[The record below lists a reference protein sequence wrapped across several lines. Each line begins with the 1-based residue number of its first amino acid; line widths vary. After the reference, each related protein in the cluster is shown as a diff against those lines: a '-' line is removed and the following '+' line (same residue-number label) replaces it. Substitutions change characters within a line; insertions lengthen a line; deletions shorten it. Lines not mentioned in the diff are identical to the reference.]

1 MYPASI
7 TLIHPILALL
17 SILKRRN
24 FRVPSPTLVGEFQ
37 KWFKDETNRHT
48 ARFVSVSIQL
58 FFAMLIL
65 VASEPYK
72 ASAGEF
78 SDSDEMF
85 QRLVKPMKS
94 IVDGKPFREALQS
107 IAAQAELNLWLDRRV
122 DPTKP
127 VSLGPI
133 GPTPF
138 AAVKQ
143 LAESR
148 GCVAM
153 PIANVLLVGRDT
165 WVDQTATT
173 IMDLQLDVAPSK
185 ADIIWDDLATPAEAL
200 TAAVG
205 SEVSVTPALPH
216 DLWPAVNWQGV
227 DRRVAVA
234 LILAQFGRRSDAT
247 ESIRRLTTV
256 RANDRGSF
264 AGRYALG
271 DLNATFRNSF
281 LQSDRRGTV
290 ELEGRFVNATGQIAA
305 HRKAIGSTIGSIRPQ
320 SSDVDE
326 STFTIKR
333 MRTSARNAFDQ
344 LAKMAGRSCR
354 INDDAAQACQK
365 IVSIEGAD
373 LTLRQLTDR
382 VATEAGVVATWSVDT
397 IVISGP
403 AGRER

>member
-1 MYPASI
+1 VN
-7 TLIHPILALL
+7 HPILALL
-17 SILKRRN
+17 TILKRRN
-24 FRVPSPTLVGEFQ
+24 FKVPSPTLIGEFR
-37 KWFKDETNRHT
+37 KWFKDETNRHI
-48 ARFVSVSIQL
+48 ARFVSLSIQL
-58 FFAMLIL
+58 FFAMLFL

-153 PIANVLLVGRDT
+153 PIANVLLVGRET
-165 WVDQTATT
+165 WVDQTAAT
-173 IMDLQLDVAPSK
+173 IMDLQLDAAPSK
-185 ADIIWDDLATPAEAL
+185 ADIQWDDLATPVEAL

-234 LILAQFGRRSDAT
+234 VILAQFGRRPDST
-247 ESIRRLTTV
+247 ESIRSLTTV

-290 ELEGRFVNATGQIAA
+290 EREGRFVNATGRIAA
-305 HRKAIGSTIGSIRPQ
+305 HRNAIGSAIGSIRPRP
-320 SSDVDE
+320 SDVDE

-397 IVISGP
+397 IVISGQT
-403 AGRER
+403 GRDR